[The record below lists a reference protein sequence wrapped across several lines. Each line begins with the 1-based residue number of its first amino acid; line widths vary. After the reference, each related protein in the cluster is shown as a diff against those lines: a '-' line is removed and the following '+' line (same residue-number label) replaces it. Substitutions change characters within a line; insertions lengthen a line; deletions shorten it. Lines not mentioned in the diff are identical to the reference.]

1 MKQINRTN
9 YIKGLLLFMIVTMVA
24 CSGGGDMEKDYL
36 YFTDAATIRIKG
48 VYVDENPMVMT
59 IYGDTLYD
67 GYFSVVKEYKPGSKI
82 DLSSTFMLNNREKDL
97 TLKVIDAVTKKEL
110 FSAPFQVNGENVHT
124 LDFAWLYGKN
134 HKEYKTINITIE
146 ILNFTANEFTVE
158 TSNAQLPRGKGQAS
172 EITAFREGSETFFPL
187 DYNEIITVTIVDG
200 PTGKTLGT
208 KKIDISKIEEE
219 SYNVGA
225 VIVPSG
231 SFEVKLEDPVPP
243 VADAT
248 INKVGIYLKSDTG
261 EPYDITIVDEN
272 FEPLGVLGQNIIPN
286 QWAYLDVTFDTL
298 INGYYYVV
306 FYKAGTE
313 EPYKGGDIN
322 SSFTSGDE
330 YGTPLFPTD
339 GSKGSVRCF
348 FIYEQYGGLRGM
360 QL

>member
-82 DLSSTFMLNNREKDL
+82 DLSSTFMLNDREKDL

-158 TSNAQLPRGKGQAS
+158 TSNAQLPRGKGQTELQWKRS
-172 EITAFREGSETFFPL
+172 IQQIL
-187 DYNEIITVTIVDG
+187 
-200 PTGKTLGT
+200 
-208 KKIDISKIEEE
+208 
-219 SYNVGA
+219 NVGKFKKVKA
-225 VIVPSG
+225 SKRNKEQYNIPDSINYQSYVIV
-231 SFEVKLEDPVPP
+231 
-243 VADAT
+243 
-248 INKVGIYLKSDTG
+248 NK
-261 EPYDITIVDEN
+261 
-272 FEPLGVLGQNIIPN
+272 
-286 QWAYLDVTFDTL
+286 
-298 INGYYYVV
+298 
-306 FYKAGTE
+306 
-313 EPYKGGDIN
+313 
-322 SSFTSGDE
+322 
-330 YGTPLFPTD
+330 
-339 GSKGSVRCF
+339 
-348 FIYEQYGGLRGM
+348 
-360 QL
+360 